1 MTFSHHFDY
10 HKIGAMQNQP
20 NTFFKYMTAKVAKI
34 VLINHTLRWSSPLL
48 FDDPFDVLRNFN
60 LGFDIEEIIQ
70 PAVNEVIKLIYR
82 RVTSGIRS
90 TPFIE
95 KNWKRLQKLNSA
107 QRDMILSSR
116 LPKFIRHVIKLNNEK
131 SKKQWTKFIPEFR
144 ILCLSEIC
152 DNLLMWSLYSDSH
165 KGAVIELQCINE
177 LDSAWLEA
185 QPVTY
190 QDSPPILATK
200 QEWIKHITEQNPL
213 DVYQWKF
220 YEPCTITKTTDW
232 AYQKEWRIVSFS
244 RPGESGHYSDYRFS
258 PREVRSVYLGCEM
271 SDENANDIISLLKYN
286 LNHVKVYQGKKI
298 EHERKLSFDRIR

>member
-1 MTFSHHFDY
+1 MP
-10 HKIGAMQNQP
+10 NRP

-34 VLINHTLRWSSPLL
+34 VLVNHTLRWSSPLC
-48 FDDPFDVLRNFN
+48 FDDPFDILRDFN
-60 LGFDIEEIIQ
+60 MGFKIEEIKKPVVDEI
-70 PAVNEVIKLIYR
+70 IKLLYK
-82 RVTSGIRS
+82 RVASGIRS
-90 TPFIE
+90 TSFIE
-95 KNWKRLQKLNSA
+95 RFLKRFHKMNYA
-107 QRDMILSSR
+107 ERGIILSLR
-116 LPKFIRHVIKLNNEK
+116 LPQFISEKIKSNNDGM
-131 SKKQWTKFIPEFR
+131 KKQWTEFIPEFR
-144 ILCLSEIC
+144 ILCLSEVC

-232 AYQKEWRIVSFS
+232 EYQKEW
-244 RPGESGHYSDYRFS
+244 
-258 PREVRSVYLGCEM
+258 
-271 SDENANDIISLLKYN
+271 
-286 LNHVKVYQGKKI
+286 
-298 EHERKLSFDRIR
+298 